1 MQEAFNKAINHRLI
15 RIAIKV
21 SKINS
26 LPTPSLSY
34 LNYTKK
40 KGDDLMSAEQTIC
53 AICAW
58 RATCQKMFSMSGRDL
73 KCADFARDV
82 SIKEEKK
89 DDSQK
94 ENDRDE

>member
-1 MQEAFNKAINHRLI
+1 
-15 RIAIKV
+15 
-21 SKINS
+21 
-26 LPTPSLSY
+26 
-34 LNYTKK
+34 
-40 KGDDLMSAEQTIC
+40 MSAEQTIC

-89 DDSQK
+89 DASQK